1 MAPLA
6 SAKAMAPLGV
16 LVVHEV
22 VHPARPGFCPRE
34 VELPRHFGEPDVAD
48 FLVRSPAVAGP
59 TRDDIRH
66 TVSAL
71 EVVDKGGADPD
82 TYPDRV
88 ELGGGGTISH
98 PSCSVELCQFGR
110 RPDFHDL
117 WTTGSASALSIHG
130 W

>member
-82 TYPDRV
+82 TYPDLCGTRWWRDYFTSFV
-88 ELGGGGTISH
+88 LGGVV
-98 PSCSVELCQFGR
+98 SVR
-110 RPDFHDL
+110 
-117 WTTGSASALSIHG
+117 
-130 W
+130 